1 MFYDQFKRVCE
12 EKKKSP
18 STVALAVG
26 MSKANVTNWKNGA
39 SPKLVTLQR
48 LAEELEVPVSALLED
63 NVPENPSDSPDAE

>member
-18 STVALAVG
+18 SAVALAVG
-26 MSKANVTNWKNGA
+26 MSKANVTNWKSGA

-63 NVPENPSDSPDAE
+63 SATETQSDSTDN

>member
-39 SPKLVTLQR
+39 SPKLNTLQR
-48 LAEELEVPVSALLED
+48 LADELEVPVSALLGDGAAESATHNTD
-63 NVPENPSDSPDAE
+63 N